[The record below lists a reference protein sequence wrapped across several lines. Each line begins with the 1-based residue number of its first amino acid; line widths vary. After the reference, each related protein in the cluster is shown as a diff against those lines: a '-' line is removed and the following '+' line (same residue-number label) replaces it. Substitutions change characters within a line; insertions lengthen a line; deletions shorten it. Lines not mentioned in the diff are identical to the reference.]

1 MDMSD
6 KVIDIKSMSSNHE
19 SQETNVTFVLLK
31 ALAEDLN
38 EKVGE
43 YTLNLNNAFAG
54 RNDARLLLA
63 IKNRM
68 EQI

>member
-6 KVIDIKSMSSNHE
+6 KVIDIKSMSSNYE
-19 SQETNVTFVLLK
+19 TQETIVTFVLLK

-43 YTLNLNNAFAG
+43 YNLSLNNVFSG
-54 RNDARLLLA
+54 RSDARLLLA
-63 IKNRM
+63 IKNRI